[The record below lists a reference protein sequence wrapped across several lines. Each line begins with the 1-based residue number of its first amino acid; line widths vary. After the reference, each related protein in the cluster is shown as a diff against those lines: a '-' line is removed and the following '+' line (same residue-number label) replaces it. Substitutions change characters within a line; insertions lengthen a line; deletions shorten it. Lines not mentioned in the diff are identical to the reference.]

1 MSAVTNLGDSYMAVK
16 MQRYPLDSPICR
28 SQQELRSLLLD
39 KYQGDL
45 RKLGLIRLPEL
56 PRRTQAM
63 PQLHDTVRKL
73 GLIRLPEL
81 PRRTQA
87 MPQLHDTVRKLG
99 LIRLPELSRQTQAM
113 PQLWRERLN
122 PSPIKPLEKPVL
134 PPMVPGVYGRGPS
147 TAISRRRDYFQD
159 QEIGLPSVN
168 RLPVDPRVA
177 AGIEARLTEAQ
188 ANLAAGSYLSAII
201 LWGSVLEAVLL
212 GAANNDKEKF
222 NRASASPKGANG
234 KVKRFHE
241 WSLSDLIN
249 VAHEVNLIG
258 LDVKKFAHL
267 LRDFRNYIHLHQ
279 QVAEGFTPDKHTA
292 NICLQV
298 LKAALAGI
306 AGER

>member
-1 MSAVTNLGDSYMAVK
+1 MPQWHDTVRNLGFIG
-16 MQRYPLDSPICR
+16 Q
-28 SQQELRSLLLD
+28 
-39 KYQGDL
+39 
-45 RKLGLIRLPEL
+45 PEL
-56 PRRTQAM
+56 SRQTQAM
-63 PQLHDTVRKL
+63 PQWHDTVRNL
-73 GLIRLPEL
+73 RFIG
-81 PRRTQA
+81 Q
-87 MPQLHDTVRKLG
+87 
-99 LIRLPELSRQTQAM
+99 PELSRQTQAM

-122 PSPIKPLEKPVL
+122 PVPIKPLEKPVL
-134 PPMVPGVYGRGPS
+134 PPMVPGVYDGGGLS
-147 TAISRRRDYFQD
+147 TAISRPRGYFQD
-159 QEIGLPSVN
+159 QEIGLTSVN

-212 GAANNDKEKF
+212 DAADNDKEKF
-222 NRASASPKGANG
+222 NRASASPKGTNG
-234 KVKRFHE
+234 KVKRFRE

-258 LDVKKFAHL
+258 SDVKKFAHP
-267 LRDFRNYIHLHQ
+267 LRDFRNYIHIHQ
-279 QVAEGFTPDKHTA
+279 QIAEGFTPDKHTA

>member
-1 MSAVTNLGDSYMAVK
+1 
-16 MQRYPLDSPICR
+16 
-28 SQQELRSLLLD
+28 
-39 KYQGDL
+39 
-45 RKLGLIRLPEL
+45 
-56 PRRTQAM
+56 
-63 PQLHDTVRKL
+63 
-73 GLIRLPEL
+73 
-81 PRRTQA
+81 
-87 MPQLHDTVRKLG
+87 
-99 LIRLPELSRQTQAM
+99 M

-122 PSPIKPLEKPVL
+122 PVPIKPLEKPAL
-134 PPMVPGVYGRGPS
+134 PPMVPGVYDGGGLS
-147 TAISRRRDYFQD
+147 TAISRR
-159 QEIGLPSVN
+159 IGLPSVN

-212 GAANNDKEKF
+212 GAADNDKEKF

-258 LDVKKFAHL
+258 LDVKKFAHP
-267 LRDFRNYIHLHQ
+267 LRDFRNYIHIHQ
-279 QVAEGFTPDKHTA
+279 QIAEGFTPDKHTA

-306 AGER
+306 AGKR

>member
-1 MSAVTNLGDSYMAVK
+1 
-16 MQRYPLDSPICR
+16 
-28 SQQELRSLLLD
+28 
-39 KYQGDL
+39 
-45 RKLGLIRLPEL
+45 
-56 PRRTQAM
+56 M
-63 PQLHDTVRKL
+63 PQWHDTVRNL
-73 GLIRLPEL
+73 RFIG
-81 PRRTQA
+81 Q
-87 MPQLHDTVRKLG
+87 
-99 LIRLPELSRQTQAM
+99 PELSRQTQAM

-122 PSPIKPLEKPVL
+122 PVPIKPLGKPAL
-134 PPMVPGVYGRGPS
+134 PPMVPGVYDGGGLS
-147 TAISRRRDYFQD
+147 TAISRR
-159 QEIGLPSVN
+159 IGLPSVN

-177 AGIEARLTEAQ
+177 AGIEARLSEAQ

-212 GAANNDKEKF
+212 GAADNDKEKF

-267 LRDFRNYIHLHQ
+267 LRDFRNYIHIHQ
-279 QVAEGFTPDKHTA
+279 QIAEGFTPDKHTA